1 MSPQD
6 LDSKTGTILFK
17 TVVICKI
24 LKDCHQL
31 YKITVQITVSISH
44 IDDIPTLY
52 SYYNFI
58 YHNIIL

>member
-52 SYYNFI
+52 SY
-58 YHNIIL
+58 